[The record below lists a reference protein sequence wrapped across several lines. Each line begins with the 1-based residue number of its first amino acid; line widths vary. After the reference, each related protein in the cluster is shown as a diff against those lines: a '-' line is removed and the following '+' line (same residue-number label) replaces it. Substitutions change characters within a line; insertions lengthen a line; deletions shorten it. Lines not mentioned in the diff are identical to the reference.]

1 MKNNM
6 IKRILYI
13 AFAVVCL
20 SACNHDVDKILLS
33 RSDISLTIK
42 GKLQMAFNENTCQL
56 GYNTGR
62 NEFRV
67 YDENLA
73 SWFILRCS
81 AKPTSEGQTIT
92 ADLEYATGKDP
103 KSLTKLEFNVEKTSS
118 DGLIWLWNNDRNIG
132 VVVKSL

>member
-1 MKNNM
+1 M
-6 IKRILYI
+6 IKRLLCIIGVAL
-13 AFAVVCL
+13 AL
-20 SACNHDVDKILLS
+20 TACRHDVDEALLG

-73 SWFILRCS
+73 NWFILRCS

-103 KSLTKLEFNVEKTSS
+103 KSLIKLEFNVEKTSS